1 MFEKIRE
8 IVCEQL
14 QIEEDLVTADSD
26 LFDELGADSLDIVDI
41 VMTLEDEFMQEIP
54 DEALE
59 NFKTIEDIVAF
70 YD

>member
-59 NFKTIEDIVAF
+59 NFKTIADIVAF

>member
-59 NFKTIEDIVAF
+59 NFNTIEDIVAF